1 MNVLVT
7 VMHISMVLAY
17 TIISILN
24 DNVYAGTFAD
34 SLFRVAT
41 SFVFF
46 SGLLDIFVAYMV
58 WFVLEDEKA
67 PILVI
72 RGSSLVACISSHWS
86 FTFIVLNL

>member
-7 VMHISMVLAY
+7 MMHISMVVAY

-46 SGLLDIFVAYMV
+46 SGLIDIFVAYMV
-58 WFVLEDEKA
+58 WFVLEANDA
-67 PILVI
+67 PILVTDARFHKSYPI
-72 RGSSLVACISSHWS
+72 LDV
-86 FTFIVLNL
+86 VKDV

>member
-1 MNVLVT
+1 MNPWEVPAVRRRLGLDKLRDDVQDYYYGTPLVNGKIERSLRRINYNNLT
-7 VMHISMVLAY
+7 
-17 TIISILN
+17 

-58 WFVLEDEKA
+58 WFVL
-67 PILVI
+67 
-72 RGSSLVACISSHWS
+72 
-86 FTFIVLNL
+86 